1 MKNIQ
6 FSHIVKLLFA
16 VGFILSQNLASGQSC
31 PTNFK
36 RNNGQGTKCGTTAS
50 SVSGTIYANVPT
62 STKQGTLTL
71 TFDSSIN
78 TNNVPAIEGAY
89 IGSSRIDVDF
99 GPPSEPNSK
108 GEVTY
113 CFYKNNLQPANAFT
127 IRFVNP
133 SPGSSWSNCTYT
145 GGSSPTPISVS
156 TDISD
161 VVKCSGQSLTWSVT
175 SSPSGATY
183 QWYKNGTVIT
193 GETSSSL
200 DFTSITSSDAGT
212 YYCEVSD
219 GSNWT
224 YTSES
229 GTLTVNTCPP
239 NLTNILATSAVNIDG
254 TTGDHFFTFTF
265 EFDQAINTTT
275 LDKTDFTAYL
285 DGTEARAIH
294 SATPQSGS
302 STKFDVIVDL
312 DENDE
317 GELEINLS
325 SSNDIKSSIGASSLV
340 SNTPTNLNNNTF
352 NLGGDGISAAIE
364 DAVSNGDRNGDGK
377 KDKHQNNISTFP
389 WKNKPKFD
397 LGASAS
403 VSDFVTLSVGGIT
416 TSTAKNLDKNLK
428 ITNVDVLETMD
439 SYFNSVQFPAQLT
452 TGAVTQ
458 DITPVYDPIYFKIE
472 ANGNSFSS
480 RDLDSRSGTQIRVY
494 FDLPDGGEAFNSYMK
509 WNSIDQE
516 WYEFLADGN
525 LSTYDDG
532 AEFFD
537 TDADGVL
544 DRIVLT
550 ITEGDAAGG
559 DADGIVNNIILD
571 PGTIVSSN
579 GPTYTGNTEFS
590 ILEGNTS
597 VGTLT
602 ATNGT
607 DWQITSFSGYEGA
620 SIFSVDQNTGALTF
634 NSAPDFENPSDLNA
648 DNVYMLR
655 VAIEDASSNQT
666 IVDIEVTV
674 LDVWESDQND
684 CPTLI
689 VKNPGGNLNS
699 SYVYASGYTGITTS
713 VGTTGYIEFEFS
725 DIPTESSLPRIEN
738 AFVNGSIDN
747 LVEFDDPKV
756 FIGNPSSN
764 RYLNSGKVWYVWH
777 GASNNNF
784 STANTFQLLFDNGSI
799 VDITDL
805 NASCGYSSSGAPLN
819 NIDWSEN
826 YSSTNIICEG
836 SSESFSITSAT
847 ANNGGTITYQW
858 QKLNTTSNEYEN
870 ISTATTATLT
880 LSPVAITD
888 AGTYRCLLLEVDG
901 SSPPATII
909 AATTSAFTVT
919 VNTLP
924 TISGTTTVCVD
935 ATTDLDGS
943 GTPASSNP
951 WTSSSTGVAT
961 IDDDGV
967 VTAVSAGTAT
977 ITYTDGN
984 GCSVTSIV
992 TVETTPSAAL
1002 SNAAPSICES
1012 TASYSLDLTSVV
1024 GAPDLYRI
1032 DYASTSLTDI
1042 SATSFT
1048 GTSLSI
1054 AIPTTTAGT
1063 YTGNLYVQN
1072 STTTCESAAIPF
1084 TITIDA
1090 IPSAT
1095 LAVSDATICTGSS
1108 ASITVTSSE
1117 SGYSYQ
1123 LRDDSNDNNVG
1134 SAVLGTGGD
1143 ITFSVSPTASTTY
1156 NVYVTNGNCAVELTD
1171 KPIVTV
1177 DAASVGGTL
1186 YENGTTNTSVTVT
1199 GGSNTTDITLS
1210 GETGSVVQWESS
1222 SDNSFTSPTVIANTS
1237 NNYTS
1242 LNVNSTTYYR
1252 ALIQN
1257 GSCSSTYSST
1267 FTVSTNALPTFT
1279 LSSNADAQ
1287 CPGSAGSLTITA
1299 KSSGADQYRID
1310 WDAAAE
1316 SAGFSDVTLT
1326 TIPGTNILPLAA
1338 NATAGTYNATVYVK
1352 NSSTGLE
1359 SNGTSITFTVNALPV
1374 LSNASGTNPTTCSGS
1389 NGSFTFDVT
1398 NVADGTYTVIYD
1410 NGSAS
1415 ASVSSGTATVIGL
1428 SAGTYANL
1436 SITNGNSCTG
1446 TSTLSV
1452 TLSDPAAPMI
1462 TGTTSVCVDATTDL
1476 DGSGT
1481 PASSNPWTSSDVTV
1495 ATINDNG
1502 LVTAVSAGTT
1512 TITYT
1517 DNNGCSATETVT
1529 VNALPVLSNASGTNP
1544 TTCSGSNGSFTFY
1557 VTNVADG
1564 TYTVIYD
1571 NGSASASVSS
1581 GTATVIGLS
1590 AGTYANLSITNGNS
1604 CTGTSTL
1611 SVTLSDPAAPMIT
1624 GTTSVC
1630 VDATTDLDGSGT
1642 PASSNPWTS
1651 SDVTVATINDNGLV
1665 TAVSAGTTTI
1675 TYTDNNGCSATETV
1689 TVNALPVLSNASG
1702 TNPTTCSGSN
1712 GSFTFD
1718 VTNVADGTYTVI
1730 YDNGSASASVSS
1742 GTATVIGL
1750 SAGTYANLSI
1760 TNGNSCTGTSTLSV
1774 TLSDPA
1780 APMITGTTS
1789 VCVDA
1794 TTDLDGSGTPASSN
1808 PWTSSDVTVATINDN
1823 GLVTAVSA
1831 GTTTI
1836 TYTDNNGCS
1845 ATETVT
1851 VNALPVLSNAS
1862 GTNPTTCSGSNGSF
1876 TFDVT
1881 NVADGTYTVIYDNG
1895 SASASVSSGTATVI
1909 GLSAGTYANLSITNG
1924 NSCTGTSTLSVT
1936 LSDPAAPMITGTT
1949 SVCVDATTDLDG
1961 SGTPASSNPW
1971 TSSDVTVATIN
1982 DNGLVT
1988 AVSAG
1993 TTTITYTDNNGCS
2006 ATETVTVNALPV
2018 LSNASG
2024 TNPTTCSGSN
2034 GSFTFDVTNVA
2045 DGTYT
2050 VIYDNGSASASVS
2063 SGTATVIG
2071 LSAGTYANLSITN
2084 GNSCTGT
2091 STLSVTLSDPAAP
2104 MITGTTSV
2112 CVDATTDLDG
2122 SGTPASSNPWTSS
2135 DVTVATI
2142 NDNGLVT
2149 AVSAGTTTI
2158 TYTDNNGCSATE
2170 TVTVNALPVLS
2181 NASGTNPTT
2190 CSGSNGSFT
2199 FDVTNVADGTY
2210 TVIYDNGSA
2219 SASVSSGTDT
2229 VIGLSAGTYANLSI
2243 TNGNSC
2249 TGTSTLSVTLSDP
2262 AAPMITGTTSVC
2274 VDATTDLDG

>member
-784 STANTFQLLFDNGSI
+784 SSANTFQLLFDNGDL
-799 VDITDL
+799 VDVTNL

-819 NIDWSEN
+819 NIIWTEG
-826 YSSTNIICEG
+826 YSSANTICEG

-847 ANNGGTITYQW
+847 ANNSGTITYQW

-870 ISTATTATLT
+870 ISGATSATLT

-967 VTAVSAGTAT
+967 VTAVSAGTTT

-1072 STTTCESAAIPF
+1072 STTTCETAAIPF

-1108 ASITVTSSE
+1108 ATITVTSSE

-1123 LRDDSNDNNVG
+1123 LRDDSDDSNIG
-1134 SAVLGTGGD
+1134 TAVTGTGGD
-1143 ITFSVSPTASTTY
+1143 ITFSVSPAASTTY

-1171 KPIVTV
+1171 KSTVTI

-1199 GGSNTTDITLS
+1199 AGSNSTVIALS
-1210 GETGSVVQWESS
+1210 GHTGSVIQWESS
-1222 SDNSFTSPTVIANTS
+1222 SDNTFSSPTVIANTATTYS
-1237 NNYTS
+1237 S
-1242 LNVNSTTYYR
+1242 RNVNTTTYYR

-1267 FTVSTNALPTFT
+1267 FTVSTNAIPTFT
-1279 LSSNADAQ
+1279 LSSNSEAQ
-1287 CPGSAGSLTITA
+1287 CPGSAGSLTISS
-1299 KSSGADQYRID
+1299 KSTGADQYRID
-1310 WDAAAE
+1310 WDATAE
-1316 SAGFSDVTLT
+1316 SAGFSDVLLT
-1326 TIPGTNILPLAA
+1326 AIPGTNILPLAA
-1338 NATAGTYNATVYVK
+1338 NTTAGTYNANVYVK
-1352 NSSTGLE
+1352 NSTSGLE
-1359 SNGTSITFTVNALPV
+1359 SSAQAITFIVNAVPTVVVTASSNVSCFGSADGSINITASGSGYTYSWSDGTSVVATTEDLTNVAAGSYTVTVTDANSCTATASVTITQPTALSATISS
-1374 LSNASGTNPTTCSGS
+1374 SNATGFGLS
-1389 NGSFTFDVT
+1389 NGSATVTASGGSSPYTYSWNTTPAQTGATATGLVAGSYTVTVTDANNCTTTQTVVITQPAQLTATGSVTNEVSCNGGTDGSASVSVSGGVSPYTYSWSDGTSVISTASTASTLSAGSYTVTVTDANSNTATASVTVTEPTALSASITGTNVGCNGASTGSADLTVSGGTPGSGYTYSWSDGTSVVATTEDLT
-1398 NVADGTYTVIYD
+1398 NVAAGSYTVTVTDANSCTATASVTITQPTALSATISSSNATGFGLSNGSATVTASGGSSPYTYSWNTTPAQTGATATGLAAGSYTVTVTDANNCTTTQTVVITQPAQLTATGSVTNEVSCNGGTDGSASVSVSGGVSPYTYSWSDGTNVVSTASTASTLSAGSYTVTVTD
-1410 NGSAS
+1410 ANSNTAS
-1415 ASVSSGTATVIGL
+1415 ASVTFTQPTAL
-1428 SAGTYANL
+1428 SA
-1436 SITNGNSCTG
+1436 SITGTNVGCNGALTGSADLTVSGGTPGSGYTYSWSDGTSVVATTEDLTNVAAGSYTVTVTDANSCTA
-1446 TSTLSV
+1446 TASV
-1452 TLSDPAAPMI
+1452 TITQPTALSATI
-1462 TGTTSVCVDATTDL
+1462 TGTNVGCNGASTGSADL
-1476 DGSGT
+1476 TVSGGTPGSG
-1481 PASSNPWTSSDVTV
+1481 
-1495 ATINDNG
+1495 
-1502 LVTAVSAGTT
+1502 
-1512 TITYT
+1512 
-1517 DNNGCSATETVT
+1517 
-1529 VNALPVLSNASGTNP
+1529 
-1544 TTCSGSNGSFTFY
+1544 
-1557 VTNVADG
+1557 
-1564 TYTVIYD
+1564 
-1571 NGSASASVSS
+1571 
-1581 GTATVIGLS
+1581 
-1590 AGTYANLSITNGNS
+1590 
-1604 CTGTSTL
+1604 
-1611 SVTLSDPAAPMIT
+1611 
-1624 GTTSVC
+1624 
-1630 VDATTDLDGSGT
+1630 
-1642 PASSNPWTS
+1642 
-1651 SDVTVATINDNGLV
+1651 
-1665 TAVSAGTTTI
+1665 
-1675 TYTDNNGCSATETV
+1675 
-1689 TVNALPVLSNASG
+1689 
-1702 TNPTTCSGSN
+1702 
-1712 GSFTFD
+1712 
-1718 VTNVADGTYTVI
+1718 
-1730 YDNGSASASVSS
+1730 
-1742 GTATVIGL
+1742 
-1750 SAGTYANLSI
+1750 
-1760 TNGNSCTGTSTLSV
+1760 
-1774 TLSDPA
+1774 
-1780 APMITGTTS
+1780 
-1789 VCVDA
+1789 
-1794 TTDLDGSGTPASSN
+1794 
-1808 PWTSSDVTVATINDN
+1808 
-1823 GLVTAVSA
+1823 
-1831 GTTTI
+1831 
-1836 TYTDNNGCS
+1836 
-1845 ATETVT
+1845 
-1851 VNALPVLSNAS
+1851 
-1862 GTNPTTCSGSNGSF
+1862 
-1876 TFDVT
+1876 
-1881 NVADGTYTVIYDNG
+1881 
-1895 SASASVSSGTATVI
+1895 
-1909 GLSAGTYANLSITNG
+1909 
-1924 NSCTGTSTLSVT
+1924 
-1936 LSDPAAPMITGTT
+1936 
-1949 SVCVDATTDLDG
+1949 
-1961 SGTPASSNPW
+1961 
-1971 TSSDVTVATIN
+1971 
-1982 DNGLVT
+1982 
-1988 AVSAG
+1988 
-1993 TTTITYTDNNGCS
+1993 
-2006 ATETVTVNALPV
+2006 
-2018 LSNASG
+2018 
-2024 TNPTTCSGSN
+2024 
-2034 GSFTFDVTNVA
+2034 
-2045 DGTYT
+2045 
-2050 VIYDNGSASASVS
+2050 
-2063 SGTATVIG
+2063 
-2071 LSAGTYANLSITN
+2071 
-2084 GNSCTGT
+2084 
-2091 STLSVTLSDPAAP
+2091 
-2104 MITGTTSV
+2104 
-2112 CVDATTDLDG
+2112 
-2122 SGTPASSNPWTSS
+2122 
-2135 DVTVATI
+2135 
-2142 NDNGLVT
+2142 
-2149 AVSAGTTTI
+2149 
-2158 TYTDNNGCSATE
+2158 
-2170 TVTVNALPVLS
+2170 
-2181 NASGTNPTT
+2181 
-2190 CSGSNGSFT
+2190 
-2199 FDVTNVADGTY
+2199 
-2210 TVIYDNGSA
+2210 
-2219 SASVSSGTDT
+2219 
-2229 VIGLSAGTYANLSI
+2229 
-2243 TNGNSC
+2243 
-2249 TGTSTLSVTLSDP
+2249 
-2262 AAPMITGTTSVC
+2262 
-2274 VDATTDLDG
+2274 

>member
-377 KDKHQNNISTFP
+377 KDKHQKNVSTFP
-389 WKNKPKFD
+389 WKNKTKFD

-428 ITNVDVLETMD
+428 ITNVDVLETTD

-472 ANGNSFSS
+472 ANGNFFSS

-537 TDADGVL
+537 TNADGVL

-550 ITEGDAAGG
+550 ITEGDATGG

-579 GPTYTGNTEFS
+579 GPTYTGNTEFT

-784 STANTFQLLFDNGSI
+784 SSANTFQLLFDNGDL
-799 VDITDL
+799 VDVTNL

-819 NIDWSEN
+819 NIIWTEG
-826 YSSTNIICEG
+826 YSSANTICEG

-847 ANNGGTITYQW
+847 ANNSGTITYQW

-870 ISTATTATLT
+870 ISGATSATLT

-1237 NNYTS
+1237 NTYTS

-1359 SNGTSITFTVNALPV
+1359 SNGTSITFTVNALPAV
-1374 LSNASGTNPTTCSGS
+1374 LISSSANVTCLGSANGSINITTSGTGPLSYSWS
-1389 NGSFTFDVT
+1389 NGSSVVSTNEDLSGLTPDSYTVTVTDANSCTATASVTITEPTALSATISSSNATGNGVSDGSATVTASGGTSPYTYSWNTTPAQTGATATGLSAGSYTVTVTDEDNCTTTQAVVITQLAQLTATGSVT
-1398 NVADGTYTVIYD
+1398 NEVSCNGGTDGSASVSVSGGVSPYTYSWSDGTNVVSTASTASTLSAGSYTVTVTD
-1410 NGSAS
+1410 ANSNTAS
-1415 ASVSSGTATVIGL
+1415 ASVTVTQPTALSASITGTNVGCNGASTGSADLTVSGGTQGSGYTYSWSDGTSVVATTEDLTNVAAGSYTVTVTDANSCTATASVTITEPTALSASITGTNVGCNGASTGSADLTVSGGTPGSGYTYSWSDGTSVVATTEDLTNVAAGSYTVTVTDANSCTATASVTITEPTALSATISSSNATGNGVSDGSATVTALGGTSPYTYSWNTTPAQTGATATGL
-1428 SAGTYANL
+1428 SAGSY
-1436 SITNGNSCTG
+1436 
-1446 TSTLSV
+1446 
-1452 TLSDPAAPMI
+1452 
-1462 TGTTSVCVDATTDL
+1462 
-1476 DGSGT
+1476 
-1481 PASSNPWTSSDVTV
+1481 
-1495 ATINDNG
+1495 
-1502 LVTAVSAGTT
+1502 
-1512 TITYT
+1512 
-1517 DNNGCSATETVT
+1517 TVT
-1529 VNALPVLSNASGTNP
+1529 VT
-1544 TTCSGSNGSFTFY
+1544 
-1557 VTNVADG
+1557 DE
-1564 TYTVIYD
+1564 D
-1571 NGSASASVSS
+1571 N
-1581 GTATVIGLS
+1581 
-1590 AGTYANLSITNGNS
+1590 
-1604 CTGTSTL
+1604 C
-1611 SVTLSDPAAPMIT
+1611 
-1624 GTTSVC
+1624 
-1630 VDATTDLDGSGT
+1630 
-1642 PASSNPWTS
+1642 
-1651 SDVTVATINDNGLV
+1651 
-1665 TAVSAGTTTI
+1665 TTTQAVVI
-1675 TYTDNNGCSATETV
+1675 TQ
-1689 TVNALPVLSNASG
+1689 
-1702 TNPTTCSGSN
+1702 
-1712 GSFTFD
+1712 
-1718 VTNVADGTYTVI
+1718 
-1730 YDNGSASASVSS
+1730 
-1742 GTATVIGL
+1742 
-1750 SAGTYANLSI
+1750 
-1760 TNGNSCTGTSTLSV
+1760 
-1774 TLSDPA
+1774 PA
-1780 APMITGTTS
+1780 
-1789 VCVDA
+1789 
-1794 TTDLDGSGTPASSN
+1794 
-1808 PWTSSDVTVATINDN
+1808 
-1823 GLVTAVSA
+1823 
-1831 GTTTI
+1831 
-1836 TYTDNNGCS
+1836 
-1845 ATETVT
+1845 
-1851 VNALPVLSNAS
+1851 
-1862 GTNPTTCSGSNGSF
+1862 
-1876 TFDVT
+1876 
-1881 NVADGTYTVIYDNG
+1881 
-1895 SASASVSSGTATVI
+1895 
-1909 GLSAGTYANLSITNG
+1909 
-1924 NSCTGTSTLSVT
+1924 
-1936 LSDPAAPMITGTT
+1936 
-1949 SVCVDATTDLDG
+1949 
-1961 SGTPASSNPW
+1961 
-1971 TSSDVTVATIN
+1971 
-1982 DNGLVT
+1982 
-1988 AVSAG
+1988 
-1993 TTTITYTDNNGCS
+1993 
-2006 ATETVTVNALPV
+2006 
-2018 LSNASG
+2018 
-2024 TNPTTCSGSN
+2024 
-2034 GSFTFDVTNVA
+2034 
-2045 DGTYT
+2045 
-2050 VIYDNGSASASVS
+2050 
-2063 SGTATVIG
+2063 
-2071 LSAGTYANLSITN
+2071 
-2084 GNSCTGT
+2084 
-2091 STLSVTLSDPAAP
+2091 
-2104 MITGTTSV
+2104 
-2112 CVDATTDLDG
+2112 
-2122 SGTPASSNPWTSS
+2122 
-2135 DVTVATI
+2135 
-2142 NDNGLVT
+2142 
-2149 AVSAGTTTI
+2149 
-2158 TYTDNNGCSATE
+2158 
-2170 TVTVNALPVLS
+2170 
-2181 NASGTNPTT
+2181 
-2190 CSGSNGSFT
+2190 
-2199 FDVTNVADGTY
+2199 
-2210 TVIYDNGSA
+2210 
-2219 SASVSSGTDT
+2219 
-2229 VIGLSAGTYANLSI
+2229 
-2243 TNGNSC
+2243 
-2249 TGTSTLSVTLSDP
+2249 
-2262 AAPMITGTTSVC
+2262 
-2274 VDATTDLDG
+2274 